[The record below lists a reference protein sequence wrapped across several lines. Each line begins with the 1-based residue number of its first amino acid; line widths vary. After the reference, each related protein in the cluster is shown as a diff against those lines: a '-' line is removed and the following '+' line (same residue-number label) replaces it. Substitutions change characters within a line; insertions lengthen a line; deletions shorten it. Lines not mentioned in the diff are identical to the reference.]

1 MSKKRWMITADKFL
15 SPEQVERL
23 IQHLLAQRDLA
34 IARQN
39 NTQAIRD
46 YYAIRTLLESGLRV
60 FEFCALVN
68 GDFSGLKLIVRRG
81 KGNKPRTVLL
91 TRSTANMLKEWQAV
105 KSGLGID
112 INAYGPMF
120 PSRYGSRYT
129 TRGMQKRVKIIFAQL
144 GFPEHLSIHS
154 LRHTYCSLL
163 LASRKVS
170 LATVKENLGHHS
182 IAVTNLYAHA
192 IDDLSEV
199 ELYSS
204 PSSHKTELSEL
215 RAVLPRKKANP
226 FASGVLRN
234 MNFKRPAHTF

>member
-1 MSKKRWMITADKFL
+1 MSRQKRWTITADKFL
-15 SPEQVERL
+15 SPEQIEGLV
-23 IQHLLAQRDLA
+23 QYLLAQRDLA

-68 GDFSGLKLIVRRG
+68 SDFNGLKLTVRRG
-81 KGNKPRTVLL
+81 KGDKPRTVLL
-91 TRSTANMLKEWQAV
+91 TRSTATMLKEWQVV
-105 KSGLGID
+105 KNGLGID
-112 INAYGPMF
+112 IDPSAPLF
-120 PSRYGSRYT
+120 PSRYGTRYT
-129 TRGMQKRVKIIFAQL
+129 TRGMQKRIKVIFSQL
-144 GFPEHLSIHS
+144 EFPEHLSVHS

-163 LASRKVS
+163 LASRKVG

-192 IDDLSEV
+192 VDDLSEV

-204 PSSHKTELSEL
+204 PSSQKSVFSEL
-215 RAVLPRKKANP
+215 RPPLPRKKANHS
-226 FASGVLRN
+226 ASTVLRN
-234 MNFKRPAHTF
+234 MNFKRPV